1 MSLHPSVCV
10 PVCPCPHALTWAAA
24 HTEVAKNLDTL
35 GIEPRASRML
45 SGGDATTPRAL
56 VYMIARVD
64 TREQNASGDTEDSAT
79 RRAEPN

>member
-1 MSLHPSVCV
+1 
-10 PVCPCPHALTWAAA
+10 
-24 HTEVAKNLDTL
+24 
-35 GIEPRASRML
+35 ML